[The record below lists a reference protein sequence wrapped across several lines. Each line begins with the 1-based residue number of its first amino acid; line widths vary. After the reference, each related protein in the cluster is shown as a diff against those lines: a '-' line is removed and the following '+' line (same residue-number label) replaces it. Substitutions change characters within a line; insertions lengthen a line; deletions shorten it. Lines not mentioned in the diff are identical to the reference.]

1 MKQSRSRKMKPQRI
15 AYPYDPLMAASWLA
29 AIRCALTTQPDMIAA
44 FTKKTGLVLPS
55 QPRSAI
61 EAMID
66 NATGVDRKFV
76 DAFVDWFNVNVW
88 GEDPFDGI

>member
-1 MKQSRSRKMKPQRI
+1 MKKARVQRQRI
-15 AYPYDPLMAASWLA
+15 TYPNDPLMAASWLA

-44 FTKKTGLVLPS
+44 FTKETGLVLPS

-88 GEDPFDGI
+88 GEDPFVEEQ